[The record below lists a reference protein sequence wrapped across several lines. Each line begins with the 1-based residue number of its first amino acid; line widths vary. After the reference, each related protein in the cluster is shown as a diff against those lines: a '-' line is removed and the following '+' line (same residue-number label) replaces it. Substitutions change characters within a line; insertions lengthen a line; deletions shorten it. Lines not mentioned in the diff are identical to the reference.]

1 MSLLPKVAWI
11 SILAAVALSPAS
23 PQATAQ
29 TAQVQR
35 VAMLKSTTSTQIEIQ
50 TSRRLIPLTQVLTD
64 PDRLVIDFSGAVP
77 SPEIRTITVNN
88 SAVKE
93 VRVGRVTDNPPITRV
108 VIDLKSPQLFQ
119 LVPSAHSVI
128 VKIENGSSAAPTAVA
143 KEVPAETVAPTPAAP
158 LAKEAPA
165 ETVAPTLTPEAPRP
179 EAPKADAKKDE
190 AAKPVMSAPAP
201 QPVPVRVTMS
211 APSAA
216 VPVVVRSVPSSP
228 VRAAV
233 MTTAPDPVPTPTPG
247 PTITIS
253 RVPVSSSGPA
263 QVRHVAVLKS
273 AGATEIE
280 IEISERVTPEVQAV
294 TGPDRLV
301 IDFPQALPGPQL
313 KAIPVNQGEVKGV
326 RVGLLS
332 AKPPVT
338 RVVLDLKSPQAYQ
351 IFPSTRSVIVKLPD
365 SANAGTAAPA
375 LQAPPHSPAA
385 PAVPP
390 QAPPPRP
397 PKVDIALQNGKLTLS
412 STKASLAEVLDELR
426 TQTGAEIV
434 VPPGAEGEVVAVSLG
449 PAAPREVIS
458 QLLNG
463 SRYNFIIVGA
473 DNDPNRVQRLILTPK
488 TGGGVVP
495 EALPPMPDS
504 TPVGQVETA
513 QGGGPLPVVPPPV
526 EAQPQGDSNPPPD
539 TAPQPGDPQ
548 PAPN

>member
-1 MSLLPKVAWI
+1 MQPAPVRAVSPAPPV
-11 SILAAVALSPAS
+11 AAVS
-23 PQATAQ
+23 
-29 TAQVQR
+29 
-35 VAMLKSTTSTQIEIQ
+35 VAE
-50 TSRRLIPLTQVLTD
+50 
-64 PDRLVIDFSGAVP
+64 
-77 SPEIRTITVNN
+77 
-88 SAVKE
+88 
-93 VRVGRVTDNPPITRV
+93 
-108 VIDLKSPQLFQ
+108 
-119 LVPSAHSVI
+119 
-128 VKIENGSSAAPTAVA
+128 
-143 KEVPAETVAPTPAAP
+143 
-158 LAKEAPA
+158 
-165 ETVAPTLTPEAPRP
+165 
-179 EAPKADAKKDE
+179 
-190 AAKPVMSAPAP
+190 
-201 QPVPVRVTMS
+201 
-211 APSAA
+211 
-216 VPVVVRSVPSSP
+216 RSVPSSP

-233 MTTAPDPVPTPTPG
+233 MTTAPDPVPAPTPG
-247 PTITIS
+247 PTITIT
-253 RVPVSSSGPA
+253 RVPVSASGPA

-280 IEISERVTPEVQAV
+280 IEISQRVTPEVQAV

-313 KAIPVNQGEVKGV
+313 RAIPVNQGEVKGV

-375 LQAPPHSPAA
+375 LQARPPGPAA
-385 PAVPP
+385 PAAVPP
-390 QAPPPRP
+390 TPPPPR
-397 PKVDIALQNGKLTLS
+397 PKVDIAMLDGKLSLT

-426 TQTGAEIV
+426 RQTGAEIV
-434 VPPGAEGEVVAVSLG
+434 VPPGAEREDVAVSLG
-449 PAAPREVIS
+449 PAAPRDVIS

-513 QGGGPLPVVPPPV
+513 QGGGPVPVVPPPI
-526 EAQPQGDSNPPPD
+526 EAQPQGDSNPPPE
-539 TAPQPGDPQ
+539 TPPQPGDPQ

>member
-11 SILAAVALSPAS
+11 SILAAAALSPAS
-23 PQATAQ
+23 PQAAAQ
-29 TAQVQR
+29 TARVQR
-35 VAMLKSTTSTQIEIQ
+35 VALLKSSPSTEIEIQ

-88 SAVKE
+88 SGVKE
-93 VRVGRVTDNPPITRV
+93 VRVGSVTDNPPITRV
-108 VIDLKSPQLFQ
+108 VIDLKSPLSFQ

-128 VKIENGSSAAPTAVA
+128 VKIENGSSPAPTAVA
-143 KEVPAETVAPTPAAP
+143 Q
-158 LAKEAPA
+158 EAPA
-165 ETVAPTLTPEAPRP
+165 ETVTPVPVAKQALAETVAPASTPEIVKP
-179 EAPKADAKKDE
+179 EAPKEVAKKVE
-190 AAKPVMSAPAP
+190 AERLVISSPAVLPGPERVTAAAPSVAVV
-201 QPVPVRVTMS
+201 PVPVRS
-211 APSAA
+211 
-216 VPVVVRSVPSSP
+216 SVPSSP

-233 MTTAPDPVPTPTPG
+233 MTTAPDPVPTPTPA
-247 PTITIS
+247 PTITIT

-280 IEISERVTPEVQAV
+280 IEISQRVTPEVQAV

-313 KAIPVNQGEVKGV
+313 RAIPVNQGEVKGV

-365 SANAGTAAPA
+365 AANAGTVAPAPHAAP
-375 LQAPPHSPAA
+375 PGPAA
-385 PAVPP
+385 PAAEPP
-390 QAPPPRP
+390 TPPPPR
-397 PKVDIALQNGKLTLS
+397 PKVDIAMQDGKLSLT
-412 STKASLAEVLDELR
+412 STKASLAEVLDQLR

-434 VPPGAEGEVVAVSLG
+434 VPPGAESENVAVSLG

-513 QGGGPLPVVPPPV
+513 QSGSPAPVVPPSIEP
-526 EAQPQGDSNPPPD
+526 QPQGDSNPPPD
-539 TAPQPGDPQ
+539 PTPQPGDPQ

>member
-11 SILAAVALSPAS
+11 SILAAAALSPAS
-23 PQATAQ
+23 PQAAAQ

-35 VAMLKSTTSTQIEIQ
+35 VALLKSSTSTQIEIQ
-50 TSRRLIPLTQVLTD
+50 TSRRLIPLTQVLTE
-64 PDRLVIDFSGAVP
+64 PDRLVIDFSDAVP
-77 SPEIRTITVNN
+77 SPEIRTIAVNN
-88 SAVKE
+88 AAVKE

-108 VIDLKSPQLFQ
+108 VIDLKSPQSFQ

-128 VKIENGSSAAPTAVA
+128 VKIANGSSAPIAVA
-143 KEVPAETVAPTPAAP
+143 KEVPAETLTPTPAAP
-158 LAKEAPA
+158 VAREAPPA
-165 ETVAPTLTPEAPRP
+165 TVAPASTPEASKP
-179 EAPKADAKKDE
+179 EAPKESAKEVE
-190 AAKPVMSAPAP
+190 AEKPAILAPAP
-201 QPVPVRVTMS
+201 QPAPARVALP
-211 APSAA
+211 APSVAA
-216 VPVVVRSVPSSP
+216 VPVVARSVPATP

-253 RVPVSSSGPA
+253 RVPVISTIPA
-263 QVRHVAVLKS
+263 QVQHVAVLKS

-280 IEISERVTPEVQAV
+280 IEISQRVTPEVQTV

-313 KAIPVNQGEVKGV
+313 RAVPVNKGEVKGV

-338 RVVLDLKSPQAYQ
+338 RIVLDLKSPQAYQ

-365 SANAGTAAPA
+365 SASVGAP
-375 LQAPPHSPAA
+375 
-385 PAVPP
+385 VPP
-390 QAPPPRP
+390 PQVPPGPASPTAEPPTRHPPP
-397 PKVDIALQNGKLTLS
+397 PKVDIALQGGKLSLTS
-412 STKASLAEVLDELR
+412 AKASLAEVLDELR
-426 TQTGAEIV
+426 RQTGAEII
-434 VPPGAEGEVVAVSLG
+434 VPPGAESEEVAVSLG
-449 PAAPREVIS
+449 PAAPRDVIS

-473 DNDPNRVQRLILTPK
+473 DNDPNRVGRLILTPK

-495 EALPPMPDS
+495 EIPSMPDS
-504 TPVGQVETA
+504 TPLGQVETA
-513 QGGGPLPVVPPPV
+513 QRSGPGPVVPAAIE

-539 TAPQPGDPQ
+539 TTPQPGDPQ